1 MLYYVVFVLITFC
14 CLMNETV
21 TCFGITLISNKFV
34 ITTNIKID
42 KKLQNA
48 FKHQALCFLR
58 KLYFI
63 ISNIL
68 AISIFLNIGNLL
80 LINILRKRIVV
91 ILIKVQN
98 AIKKL

>member
-14 CLMNETV
+14 CFMNETV

-80 LINILRKRIVV
+80 LINILRKRVVV

>member
-1 MLYYVVFVLITFC
+1 
-14 CLMNETV
+14 MNETV

-80 LINILRKRIVV
+80 LINILRKRVVV